1 MTRMN
6 YPIHQPGTQG
16 RKIFGYEIFVDNDV
30 LAQLQSE
37 GDWFEKVKKVGKV
50 ESIKFNLDLNI
61 PDLNGR
67 NIQVLLETN
76 SRYMIRKCSENI
88 KAARLY
94 SLIFIKFLKKFEGS
108 IFLLL
113 FLSPRVWCP
122 CSSEPR
128 DTRSTKS

>member
-67 NIQVLLETN
+67 NIQVQYILTAD
-76 SRYMIRKCSENI
+76 I
-88 KAARLY
+88 
-94 SLIFIKFLKKFEGS
+94 
-108 IFLLL
+108 
-113 FLSPRVWCP
+113 
-122 CSSEPR
+122 
-128 DTRSTKS
+128 